1 MLNVK
6 IISQPIGPN
15 GEFGSVDVAFVN
27 GQLSSSVIL
36 SPKAALDAAAKAIAG
51 TSGNP
56 IEAEVASFIENAVG
70 LA

>member
-15 GEFGSVDVAFVN
+15 GEFGSVDVAFVD
-27 GQLSSSVIL
+27 GKLMSSVSL
-36 SPKAALDAAAKAIAG
+36 SPKAAIDAAAKDIAG
-51 TSGNP
+51 KTGSAIP
-56 IEAEVASFIENAVG
+56 AEIAAFLEGAVG

>member
-27 GQLSSSVIL
+27 GQLVSSVTL
-36 SPKAALDAAAKAIAG
+36 SPKAAIDAAAKDLAAK
-51 TSGNP
+51 SGSP
-56 IEAEVASFIENAVG
+56 IPGEVATFLEGAVG